1 MIKKNKIRDW
11 LLMIL
16 VVTVLTIV
24 LFTITFFINGTVMI
38 FLGMKYTS
46 VWEMIKFFLVYTI
59 CSALIETFIIGIVLR
74 GARIILEMEESIYN
88 TVHFLLSVSLQ
99 IIMLDIINSFLKGIY
114 MEAKT
119 IILFAFVDYYM
130 SEFIYRKIDGIDIR
144 IGK

>member
-1 MIKKNKIRDW
+1 
-11 LLMIL
+11 MIL
-16 VVTVLTIV
+16 VVTVLATV

-46 VWEMIKFFLVYTI
+46 VWEMIKFFLLYTI
-59 CSALIETFIIGIVLR
+59 CSAFIETFIIGIVLR
-74 GARIILEMEESIYN
+74 GARIMLEMEEKIYN
-88 TVHFLLSVSLQ
+88 AVHFLLSVSLQ
-99 IIMLDIINSFLKGIY
+99 IIMLDMINSFIKGIY